1 MFGRVDFWEDEKKKK
16 KKKGEKIRKENFLEG
31 VWLGEGEGEGKMI
44 VAPGCF
50 LPGLA
55 KTFFLP
61 KMEKKL
67 GRQNLWLL
75 FFFFFFFNSLRLK
88 LLLFFFNNILLDW
101 AFAFCF
107 GLTRHDFIF

>member
-1 MFGRVDFWEDEKKKK
+1 MFGRVDFWEDEKTKK

-75 FFFFFFFNSLRLK
+75 FFFLIAFGLSCCFFFLITFCLTGRLPFV
-88 LLLFFFNNILLDW
+88 LV
-101 AFAFCF
+101 
-107 GLTRHDFIF
+107 